1 MWGSGAQRQPSGS
14 SNASVADVSST
25 QRDTWASSRPSS
37 GSWEL
42 PQTTDLTESPQ
53 KKDYSQL
60 VSVKIQ
66 TYNEQNHIECLSVK
80 DPQSPMNPGP
90 RNRNSSGLS
99 ARIVSCQL
107 KFNFKIFFFTNNAGR
122 NRTASHPVSSLLLA
136 TEASPHR
143 LQLGLV
149 QMYNM
154 EVKPMGTRT
163 LNQRLSMI

>member
-60 VSVKIQ
+60 VSVKIK

-107 KFNFKIFFFTNNAGR
+107 KFNFKIFFFLLIMPDETGR
-122 NRTASHPVSSLLLA
+122 PVTWCQVCFSLRKRPL
-136 TEASPHR
+136 TDCSW
-143 LQLGLV
+143 V
-149 QMYNM
+149 
-154 EVKPMGTRT
+154 
-163 LNQRLSMI
+163 